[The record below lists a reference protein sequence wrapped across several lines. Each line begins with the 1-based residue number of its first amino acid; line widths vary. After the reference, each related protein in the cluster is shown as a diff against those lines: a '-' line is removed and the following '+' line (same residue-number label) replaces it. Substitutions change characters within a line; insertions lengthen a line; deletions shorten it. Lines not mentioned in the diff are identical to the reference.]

1 MVNMKSTSRKDDL
14 ESLMFLLCFLYT
26 GSLPILDML
35 NGAIEDIIVGD
46 FLKVFC
52 KFRIENKEL
61 IHSLIKNKLPNSMA
75 TAFSYIQEMKFEEK
89 PNYQLIKLWF
99 AFNVEQEQNAFNTK
113 LIVN

>member
-14 ESLMFLLCFLYT
+14 ESLMFLLCFFYI

-61 IHSLIKNKLPNSMA
+61 IHSLIKNKLPASMA
-75 TAFSYIQEMKFEEK
+75 TAFSYI
-89 PNYQLIKLWF
+89 
-99 AFNVEQEQNAFNTK
+99 
-113 LIVN
+113 